1 MPNEFFSWALITL
14 SQQFYYLNSKFN
26 GAFYYFFQ
34 GDGGGGGA
42 VRVFQARIL
51 PQPRRYLRRLSHLRR
66 VVMHVLWRK
75 GLRKK
80 KVIKLRAYFVR
91 TPQWR
96 GGKLLN

>member
-34 GDGGGGGA
+34 EGGGGGCCSSFPGTYPASAPALSPSSVALKARGYACLMEKRA
-42 VRVFQARIL
+42 VQ
-51 PQPRRYLRRLSHLRR
+51 
-66 VVMHVLWRK
+66 
-75 GLRKK
+75 K